1 MDIAL
6 ILLVASALIGAV
18 AGLRFK
24 VLVLVPIALLI
35 ALVSAA
41 VLRMYGFGAGSGIVT
56 IAACLVLSQAAYLLV
71 QASPRPSA
79 FDPSFD
85 DVTDGVP
92 SPCREQAIDG
102 DHSDHSDKKPPPC
115 RPLL

>member
-56 IAACLVLSQAAYLLV
+56 IAACLVLSQTAYLLV
-71 QASPRPSA
+71 QTSPRSSA

-92 SPCREQAIDG
+92 SPSPEQAIDG
-102 DHSDHSDKKPPPC
+102 DHSDHGDQKPPAF
-115 RPLL
+115 RPFL